1 MCAPHLTNQVLPG
14 FPDNCPADSITPR
27 GNGPSVFTHFWN
39 DSTPYHHS
47 AKVVLRKAGWG
58 WDQACF
64 HYYLLEQERG
74 ALPPHCPEMV
84 IDYAAQLVL
93 SVGGFASKLKW
104 SDDGRVTFSPTGSRP
119 CVLHGNG
126 IQGKPL
132 INKARRRLAKARGG

>member
-1 MCAPHLTNQVLPG
+1 MTNQVLPG

-39 DSTPYHHS
+39 DSTPYYHS
-47 AKVVLRKAGWG
+47 APVVLRKAGWG

-84 IDYAAQLVL
+84 IMLRSWCSLWV
-93 SVGGFASKLKW
+93 ASRA
-104 SDDGRVTFSPTGSRP
+104 S
-119 CVLHGNG
+119 
-126 IQGKPL
+126 
-132 INKARRRLAKARGG
+132 